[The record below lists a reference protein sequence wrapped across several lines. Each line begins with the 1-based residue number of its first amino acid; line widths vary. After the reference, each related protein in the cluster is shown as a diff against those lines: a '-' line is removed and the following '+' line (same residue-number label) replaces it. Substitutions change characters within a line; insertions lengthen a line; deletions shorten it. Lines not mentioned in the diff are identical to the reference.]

1 MRTIVKMKPEY
12 VKAIIDNPTLLCQI
26 AEDNHKSIS
35 TIERWCSLNDT
46 RLTMIP
52 VVNRVRE
59 FLKLKKG
66 VEIIENVKAL
76 KAA

>member
-1 MRTIVKMKPEY
+1 MRTIVKMKPEF

-46 RLTMIP
+46 RLTMVP
-52 VVNRVRE
+52 VVNRVKE
-59 FLKLKKG
+59 FLKLKSG
-66 VEIIENVKAL
+66 VEVTENVVAK